1 MAAVGTDPALFQG
14 DAAFA
19 VVRDRHLP
27 DSTCIY
33 FFQEAT
39 MARMKTYHVE
49 CRDDEQWQV
58 KAEQNSRATSLHAT
72 KHSLERAPRPTQLSP
87 PLLLPVSVLRAE

>member
-1 MAAVGTDPALFQG
+1 
-14 DAAFA
+14 
-19 VVRDRHLP
+19 
-27 DSTCIY
+27 
-33 FFQEAT
+33 

-72 KHSLERAPRPTQLSP
+72 KREAVARAQALASNQKPSQVIVHHVEDEALQSEYIFA
-87 PLLLPVSVLRAE
+87 LDDAA